1 MHHQHH
7 RNLLLNHRR
16 TDPEEIFQLPILF
29 SLVLNVDINE
39 ILQQHSK

>member
-16 TDPEEIFQLPILF
+16 TDPKEIFQLRILI
-29 SLVLNVDINE
+29 SLVLNIEINE
-39 ILQQHSK
+39 ILQ